1 MVKRQ
6 RRDSTETAA
15 NKGENEQQLEARKI
29 SASTPYETCSEP
41 LSAFG
46 GVLALIKFLD
56 LMGLEQIVE
65 GCYIKPARETKLG
78 HYKML
83 TGIVLLLFVG
93 FNRIGHFFYIRFDPM
108 ICRFFQVVCLPVVST
123 FWRYVN
129 SMGINQGSSLLRVMS
144 VLRERVWQQCGLVC
158 EQVDIDIDT
167 TVETVYGEQQGARV
181 GHNPRNRGKKGY
193 RPIVAFIAQTR
204 EYIAGKL
211 RKGKTVSGEETA
223 TFIEQISRQV
233 PGCVK
238 RVLVRADSEFFSWE
252 SIKALVELCWDFIIS
267 AKSCNPPFDPQGW
280 YRPVKAEAIEYNECV
295 YAPLGWQRHMRFVA
309 MRIPKHTEAQ
319 GKAVQLELFEDDR
332 YTYRIFCTTR
342 QGKPH
347 TVIEGY
353 DKRADVENL
362 IGEAKREG
370 LEAIPSRKF
379 KNNYAWFQLVMLS
392 YNIWRYIKIL
402 AEKSTGEQ
410 QQEKSQTTPNALEDI
425 RDNTIRIARLK
436 LLYIAAK
443 TPFHDNHTTVKYSVH
458 DMRTPGL
465 MRLLNFLD
473 EARSKARAW
482 LTGGWQCRFAL
493 NPS

>member
-6 RRDSTETAA
+6 TRDSTETPV

-29 SASTPYETCSEP
+29 NAFTAYETCSEP

-56 LMGLEQIVE
+56 LIELEQIVD
-65 GCYIKPARETKLG
+65 GCYIKPDRETKLG

-83 TGIVLLLFVG
+83 TGILVLLFVG
-93 FNRIGHFFYIRFDPM
+93 FNRIGHFFYIRFDPLV
-108 ICRFFQVVCLPVVST
+108 CRFFQVLCLPVVST

-129 SMGINQGSSLLRVMS
+129 SMGINQGMSLLRIMS
-144 VLRERVWQQCGLVC
+144 VLRERVWQQCGLAY
-158 EQVDIDIDT
+158 EQIDIDIDT
-167 TVETVYGEQQGARV
+167 TVETVYGEQQGACV

-193 RPIVAFIAQTR
+193 RPIVAFISQTR

-223 TFIEQISRQV
+223 KFIEQISKQL

-238 RVLVRADSEFFSWE
+238 RVLVRADSEFFGWE
-252 SIKALVELCWDFIIS
+252 SIKALVGLDWDFIIS
-267 AKSCNPPFDPQGW
+267 AKSCHPPFDSQGW
-280 YRPVKAEAIEYNECV
+280 YRSVKTEAIEYNECV
-295 YAPLGWQRHMRFVA
+295 YAPIGWEEKMRFVA
-309 MRIPKHTEAQ
+309 MRIPKHTGTKGE
-319 GKAVQLELFEDDR
+319 AVQVELFEDDR
-332 YTYRIFCTTR
+332 YKYRIFCAMR
-342 QGKPH
+342 RGKPH
-347 TVIEGY
+347 SVIQEY

-362 IGEAKREG
+362 IGEVKREG
-370 LEAIPSRKF
+370 LEAIPSKKF

-392 YNIWRYIKIL
+392 YNIWRYIKML
-402 AEKSTGEQ
+402 AEKSIATQ
-410 QQEKSQTTPNALEDI
+410 QAKTRTAPDGFEDI

-443 TPFHDNHTTVKYSVH
+443 TPFHNNCTTVKYSVH

-465 MRLLNFLD
+465 MGLLNFLD
-473 EARSKARAW
+473 EARSKAKAW
-482 LTGGWQCRFAL
+482 LSGGWPCRFSL
-493 NPS
+493 NTT